1 MAFLFVLLAELVILF
16 FLSRTLTRHLSKF
29 IVFIVRNR
37 KVTIWF
43 LSLLFLPG
51 VVIHEIS
58 HLIMATVLFV
68 RAGELELI
76 PKITGDNVKLGSV
89 QIQKNRFIRRSLIG
103 FAPIVIGFTVLT
115 AIFYYFLPEIK
126 NLSSILTWNFLL
138 SLYIIFQISNTMF
151 SSRKDIEG
159 TFKLILVLLS
169 VFFALVVL
177 KSDFIL
183 YLFKRINESGQISL
197 IKNIDLFLLIPAALD
212 ILLISLLKLVLKS
225 R

>member
-89 QIQKNRFIRRSLIG
+89 QIQKTDFIRRSLIG